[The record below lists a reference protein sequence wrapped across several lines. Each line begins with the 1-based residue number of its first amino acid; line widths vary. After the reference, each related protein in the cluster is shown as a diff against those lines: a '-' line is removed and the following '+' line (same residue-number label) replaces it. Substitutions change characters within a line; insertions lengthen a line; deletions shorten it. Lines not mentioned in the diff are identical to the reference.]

1 MGEGRK
7 VREKKRSQHSAAGAF
22 THRPAPFT
30 CWCGDMEVLE
40 SCEREMCMWD
50 GARLGLRG
58 RREGTEGYEVRE
70 PDRERRAQSGIEGG
84 A

>member
-1 MGEGRK
+1 
-7 VREKKRSQHSAAGAF
+7 
-22 THRPAPFT
+22 
-30 CWCGDMEVLE
+30 MEVSE

-70 PDRERRAQSGIEGG
+70 PDRKESSVGDREGCVMIC
-84 A
+84 